1 MEDDEPDYDPS
12 NPVRKTLGEDLKEP
26 YIKKFQRFLN
36 RGKTQDY
43 GGFFLFLRE
52 QLLLIHAGYYTVA
65 KGYLCSNG
73 KNISVFLPMENRK
86 SISSR

>member
-12 NPVRKTLGEDLKEP
+12 NPVRKKLGEDLKEP
-26 YIKKFQRFLN
+26 YMKKFQRFLN
-36 RGKTQDY
+36 RGRTQDY
-43 GGFFLFLRE
+43 GGSFLFLHE
-52 QLLLIHAGYYTVA
+52 QLILIHAGYYTVA
-65 KGYLCSNG
+65 KGYLCSSG